1 MPRQRANARIDRESK
16 PATRRTGLRL
26 LRLAAGAKRGDVTWR
41 LSAPRHENGAT
52 RDIYLGSW
60 PAKTLRPDRCRLSAE
75 ATRTGPN
82 EPETGRTDHDRR
94 LGRRM
99 GRLGRRTG
107 RLGRRIGTGDRMHGA
122 SGRAHGSTWGPETPW
137 GPGEESRGRIRGS
150 DTGRCLCQRTGGS
163 GARGPSERSKRA
175 ILGPPRLS
183 PLSRPRPWPSAVS
196 PLSRLSSG
204 PAAVSQLG
212 RPCPGLAAF

>member
-1 MPRQRANARIDRESK
+1 MPRQRANAKIDRESK

-60 PAKTLRPDRCRLSAE
+60 PAKTLRPDSCRLSAE

-107 RLGRRIGTGDRMHGA
+107 RLERTGRPGAQRRPGAQARNRAGA
-122 SGRAHGSTWGPETPW
+122 SGGQIPGGVYVSARAVQ
-137 GPGEESRGRIRGS
+137 GPGVRAREASGRS
-150 DTGRCLCQRTGGS
+150 
-163 GARGPSERSKRA
+163 
-175 ILGPPRLS
+175 
-183 PLSRPRPWPSAVS
+183 
-196 PLSRLSSG
+196 
-204 PAAVSQLG
+204 
-212 RPCPGLAAF
+212 